1 MRLSVIQAQNV
12 ARSLIEPP
20 QLILLGLGVVIAG
33 LLWPSTPVT
42 GAMALICLG
51 ATLATAERF
60 RRHPARGL
68 LLAAQL
74 VVYGSL
80 YLLFVGATLD
90 AAGRS
95 GAGLSPLAALDLAA
109 SLGPTAAAVAVLAQ
123 ALSETHPA

>member
-1 MRLSVIQAQNV
+1 MQLSVNQVRTV
-12 ARSLIEPP
+12 ARSFVEPP

-33 LLWPSTPVT
+33 LLWPSTPVA
-42 GAMALICLG
+42 GAVALICLG

-68 LLAAQL
+68 LLAAQFVL
-74 VVYGSL
+74 YGGL

-95 GAGLSPLAALDLAA
+95 GVGLSTLAALDLAA
-109 SLGPTAAAVAVLAQ
+109 SLGPTAAAVAVLAR
-123 ALSETHPA
+123 ALCETHPA